1 MLMWWIMPLL
11 LGLREAQNRVLREA
25 WVVRGAGLEKLLETD
40 DKAITFFSSRDPRT
54 LAYG

>member
-40 DKAITFFSSRDPRT
+40 DEAITFFSSRDPRT

>member
-1 MLMWWIMPLL
+1 MLTWWIMSLL

-25 WVVRGAGLEKLLETD
+25 WVVRGAGLEKLLKTAD
-40 DKAITFFSSRDPRT
+40 DAITLFSSRGPRT